1 MIIDFKDLGM
11 PVFTGRARGEKARL
25 DLKLDQLPPEEV
37 VEVRIPDETYAVTS
51 SFFLG
56 LFGPSV
62 RTLGGEGFERQFR
75 FVGPSFIIGKVSDWV
90 LRALRDK
97 RDIFGRAP

>member
-11 PVFTGRARGEKARL
+11 PVFTGRERGQQARI
-25 DLKLDQLPPEEV
+25 DLKLDQLAANEV
-37 VEVRIPDETYAVTS
+37 VEVRIPEDTYAVTS

-62 RTLGGEGFERQFR
+62 RTLGGEGFARQFQ
-75 FVGPSFIIGKVSDWV
+75 FTGPAFITGKVSDWV